1 METNEIMT
9 NEEVTEAVETV
20 AEEIV
25 TKGSGSKLK
34 AAAIGGLAVLIGGL
48 AVQYIVIPT
57 VAKIKAKRQNA
68 NTIDSEFTVVGADEA
83 YDSGEEV
90 EEEK

>member
-68 NTIDSEFTVVGADEA
+68 NTIDSGFTVVGADEA